1 MSIEFHDNSM
11 EVKAKLDN
19 AITAYLYEAAG
30 ELEAQVKRNTRVDSG
45 ETKGSWTYHVDESG
59 GKAVVG
65 SPTQNAIWEEF
76 GTGEYAIKGNGR
88 KKPWIY
94 KDAKGKWHR
103 TSGKKPSRAFQRAF
117 DSLKNKLIRRLA
129 SILGDEFS

>member
-1 MSIEFHDNSM
+1 MGIEFHDYSM
-11 EVKAKLDN
+11 EAKAKLDN

-30 ELEAQVKRNTRVDSG
+30 ELEAQVKRNTKVDTG
-45 ETKGSWTYHVDESG
+45 DTKASWTYIVDESG

-65 SPTQNAIWEEF
+65 SPMQNAIWEEF

-88 KKPWIY
+88 KTPWVY
-94 KDAKGKWHR
+94 QDEKGNWHR
-103 TSGKKPSRAFQRAF
+103 TTGKKPKRAFQRAF
-117 DSLKNKLIRRLA
+117 DSCKNKLIRRIA